1 MKKIFISFFFLSV
14 FLTSCK
20 FIAKEIKQS
29 NQIKKIAKEA
39 CDCKYVGVS
48 KSYDN
53 GNSTLTL
60 TIKRT
65 NSDDFAVI
73 ADSIMANMMS
83 KYEKTCGFGEIFILF
98 ETDSLTERYTYYGCE
113 PGADHDSFDPNAID
127 AFEEWGEDEDW
138 VEEDSSVYDPI

>member
-1 MKKIFISFFFLSV
+1 MRKAYILFLGILLIF
-14 FLTSCK
+14 TSCK

-29 NQIKKIAKEA
+29 NQIRKIAKEA
-39 CDCKYVGVS
+39 CDCKFVGVS

-53 GNSTLTL
+53 GNATLTL
-60 TIKRT
+60 TVKRT

-98 ETDSLTERYTYYGCE
+98 ETDGLTERYTYYGCE
-113 PGADHDSFDPNAID
+113 PGADHDSFDPNELD
-127 AFEEWGEDEDW
+127 EFEEWGE
-138 VEEDSSVYDPI
+138 EEDSSVYDPI